1 MNNKRT
7 ELKATPAAFSSSM
20 RFEFDTENDLRELQA
35 WLLLIDSNCSIKNE
49 GIFER
54 WPSAANISS
63 AEFWFHAN
71 MIFIA

>member
-54 WPSAANISS
+54 
-63 AEFWFHAN
+63 
-71 MIFIA
+71 